1 MAKTMIGTQLQDEA
15 LMKDALKEFQLKAQE
30 KFLAGIKEH
39 NANGDKGMMEME
51 LRQHIDSAKD
61 EVMDLWFYLCGMQE
75 WLTGD
80 IRDSID
86 EQKISS

>member
-1 MAKTMIGTQLQDEA
+1 MNSS
-15 LMKDALKEFQLKAQE
+15 QLKDKKLMEHALNE
-30 KFLAGIKEH
+30 FKIKARKKFLAGIEEH
-39 NANGDKGMMEME
+39 NASGDKGMMKMH

-80 IRDSID
+80 IQHRDGVP
-86 EQKISS
+86 EEECP